1 VRAPLQGPGALR
13 LGRERG
19 AERLIGLAVILYGL
33 MVVAALIWGLLR
45 GLVPAWWSLE
55 LGVGIPI
62 AIGAGVGLGLV
73 GVALSHQ
80 LDEHVPGIKK
90 LGDRFSA
97 ILAGATTRDALVLA
111 GLSAVGEE
119 LLFRGCIQQE
129 LGLWPATILFAVV
142 HTGPERV
149 YLWWTASAFVFGIG
163 LALLFE
169 HQGGLL
175 APIAMHF
182 TINAINIRSLGKR
195 GAGQPGLDTTLA

>member
-1 VRAPLQGPGALR
+1 MRGSLDGLP
-13 LGRERG
+13 LGRRRD
-19 AERLIGLAVILYGL
+19 ADRLVGLAAILYGL
-33 MVVAALIWGLLR
+33 MVAVSLIWGLLR
-45 GLVPAWWSLE
+45 HLAPGWWTLEHLGAVPVAL
-55 LGVGIPI
+55 
-62 AIGAGVGLGLV
+62 GAGIGLGLL
-73 GVALSHQ
+73 GVVLSQQ

-90 LGDRFSA
+90 LGERFSS
-97 ILAGATTRDALVLA
+97 ILAGATTRDALLLA
-111 GLSAVGEE
+111 LFSAVGEE
-119 LLFRGCIQQE
+119 MLFRGCVQQE

-195 GAGQPGLDTTLA
+195 GATEPGLDTSLG

>member
-1 VRAPLQGPGALR
+1 MKADFEGLP
-13 LGRERG
+13 LGRRRDAG
-19 AERLIGLAVILYGL
+19 RLVGLAAILYGA
-33 MVVAALIWGLLR
+33 MVAAALVWGLLR
-45 GLVPAWWSLE
+45 DLAQGWWTLETVPA
-55 LGVGIPI
+55 VPI
-62 AIGAGVGLGLV
+62 ALGAGIGLGLV

-90 LGDRFSA
+90 LGERFSDL
-97 ILAGATTRDALVLA
+97 LAGATWRDAILLA
-111 GLSAVGEE
+111 LFSAVGEE
-119 LLFRGCIQQE
+119 MLFRGCLQQE

-149 YLWWTASAFVFGIG
+149 YLWWTASAFVFGVG

-195 GAGQPGLDTTLA
+195 GSAQPGLAMGAIRP